1 MGRPRK
7 PLRLLICSTEISP
20 AILWIIDVAAS
31 GPVNASVLP
40 ILTAGP
46 AGAAAAGAP
55 ATSRA
60 RIMAR
65 SARILPL
72 TGFPLRDHAIEEPLR
87 WPFSPLGDQPRLR
100 RDQVR
105 AVLRV
110 QPVRVRP
117 VLVHPAPRVRPV
129 VVDLAAEE
137 MPSDPPHVLVLA
149 ELLQVLVPGEHV

>member
-46 AGAAAAGAP
+46 AGAAAAGA
-55 ATSRA
+55 ATTSGA
-60 RIMAR
+60 RIRAR

-72 TGFPLRDHAIEEPLR
+72 TDLPLRDQAIEEPIR
-87 WPFSPLGDQPRLR
+87 WPFSQLGGQTTFH
-100 RDQVR
+100 RDQV
-105 AVLRV
+105 
-110 QPVRVRP
+110 
-117 VLVHPAPRVRPV
+117 
-129 VVDLAAEE
+129 
-137 MPSDPPHVLVLA
+137 
-149 ELLQVLVPGEHV
+149 